1 MHNNCG
7 EKKPL
12 EHRIN
17 ELEGLPGP
25 SCASSPSPPL
35 HGDVSIRS
43 ALLAHAEHLNMAHH
57 TPPAGPGLF
66 PPQITGSAL
75 TKKGRAWSLVPFY
88 GMVNSYA
95 IILQ

>member
-43 ALLAHAEHLNMAHH
+43 RFTGTRG
-57 TPPAGPGLF
+57 TPKHGPSHPSCWPRIVSTTNYRLSTDQEGQGLVSCTF
-66 PPQITGSAL
+66 LWHG
-75 TKKGRAWSLVPFY
+75 K
-88 GMVNSYA
+88 
-95 IILQ
+95 